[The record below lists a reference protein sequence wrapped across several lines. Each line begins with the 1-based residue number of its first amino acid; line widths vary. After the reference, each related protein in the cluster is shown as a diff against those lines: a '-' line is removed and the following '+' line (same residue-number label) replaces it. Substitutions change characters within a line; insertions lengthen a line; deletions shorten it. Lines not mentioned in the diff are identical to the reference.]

1 MIFREVDCVY
11 KNSLNRS
18 VNYIG
23 RLQFDEVKQFLIDN
37 KILND
42 YENVGEGFQMF
53 QYSASPKA
61 KIVMSIYNDKFDKI
75 VVDSNNRKIM
85 LLNFGS
91 VGLNEQ
97 ENKKWLCFLKNKFKQ
112 DYMIDYICHKSEQKH
127 LKENSSTEKKEE
139 LIEFCV

>member
-75 VVDSNNRKIM
+75 EIEGTLMKVQSGALLSRTAKCAQQKSYVVK
-85 LLNFGS
+85 L
-91 VGLNEQ
+91 
-97 ENKKWLCFLKNKFKQ
+97 WLCWF
-112 DYMIDYICHKSEQKH
+112 E
-127 LKENSSTEKKEE
+127 
-139 LIEFCV
+139 